1 MKRQRIVAAWLACI
15 MAAFVLPFAALA
27 EGGGIAISLSG
38 GNDTLATGDYLSVNV
53 KFDEAVASFGGAE
66 FNVDYDSTALK
77 FVSYTA
83 LLGSAADEDTAESGS
98 GTGMLNYGGVKDGK
112 VKILL
117 VNAGIISGGDVSI
130 AANTV
135 IGNIVFKVIGQNTT
149 GTSYKTSYKIASE
162 GFSAIAAEKTGETE
176 TTLTPAGS
184 TFTPTTVTVSD
195 SVTYPTDGA
204 PTVYCITSE
213 ANGVV
218 TLSLKASIADL
229 QRLNMQLT
237 LNGYTDIAAASDCP
251 FTVSIDGGSV
261 TISHNAAPNTDGVDM
276 RSGVAVLTMK
286 KSGASQSITPAPK
299 AIATKD
305 ANGALSPITKPKV
318 TDDPLGGRMLG
329 DVNNDGE
336 VTSADALAILKH
348 SVGMEKLKGVD
359 LLVADINGDGDV
371 TSADALLALKRS
383 VGMLDENY
391 KEK

>member
-27 EGGGIAISLSG
+27 EGGDIAISLSG

-53 KFDEAVASFGGAE
+53 KFDAAVASFGGAE
-66 FNVDYDSTALK
+66 FNVEYDSAKLE

-83 LLGSAADEDTAESGS
+83 LLGSEADEDTAESGS

-130 AANTV
+130 AANTA

-149 GTSYKTSYKIASE
+149 GTSYKIASE

-176 TTLTPAGS
+176 TALTPAGS
-184 TFTPTTVTVSD
+184 TFTETTVTVSD
-195 SVTYPTDGA
+195 SVDYPAENA
-204 PTVYCITSE
+204 PTVYCLTSE
-213 ANGVV
+213 KDGTV

-229 QRLNMQLT
+229 QRLDMQLT
-237 LNGYTDIAAASDCP
+237 LNGYADIQKAGDCP
-251 FTVSIDGGSV
+251 FKVDISGDSV

-286 KSGASQSITPAPK
+286 KSGASQSIISEPK
-299 AIATKD
+299 AIASKD
-305 ANGALSPITKPKV
+305 ANGALSPITKPNV

-329 DVNNDGE
+329 DVD
-336 VTSADALAILKH
+336 
-348 SVGMEKLKGVD
+348 
-359 LLVADINGDGDV
+359 GDGNITLRDAMFIFQAKANKRTLSGV
-371 TSADALLALKRS
+371 SALCADTDKDGKITLRDAMFILQYKANKR
-383 VGMLDENY
+383 DADFNI
-391 KEK
+391 K

>member
-218 TLSLKASIADL
+218 TLSLKASITDL
-229 QRLNMQLT
+229 QRLDMQLT
-237 LNGYTDIAAASDCP
+237 LTGYENITAVADCP
-251 FTVSIDGGSV
+251 LNVTVNNNVAKITYNAQNGS
-261 TISHNAAPNTDGVDM
+261 GVDM

-286 KSGASQSITPAPK
+286 KSGASQSITSEPK

-305 ANGALSPITKPKV
+305 ANGALSPITQPTV
-318 TDDPLGGRMLG
+318 TDDPYGGYEYG
-329 DVNNDGE
+329 DVNGDGSIN
-336 VTSADALAILKH
+336 VLDAILLLQYCAGMSAAQLDDVQLARADVAYDG
-348 SVGMEKLKGVD
+348 SVNVLDAILMLRYCAGM
-359 LLVADINGDGDV
+359 
-371 TSADALLALKRS
+371 S
-383 VGMLDENY
+383 VKFGIQ
-391 KEK
+391 

>member
-27 EGGGIAISLSG
+27 EGGDIAISLSG
-38 GNDTLATGDYLSVNV
+38 GNAALAVDDYLSVNV
-53 KFDEAVASFGGAE
+53 KFDAAVASFGGAE
-66 FNVDYDSTALK
+66 FNVEYDSTVLE

-83 LLGSAADEDTAESGS
+83 LLGSEADEDTAESGS

-117 VNAGIISGGDVSI
+117 VNAGIISGGDTSI

-149 GTSYKTSYKIASE
+149 GTSYKIASE

-176 TTLTPAGS
+176 TALTPAGS
-184 TFTPTTVTVSD
+184 TFTETTVTVSD
-195 SVTYPTDGA
+195 SVTYPTAGA

-218 TLSLKASIADL
+218 MLSLKASIADL

-286 KSGASQSITPAPK
+286 KSGASQSIISEPK

-305 ANGALSPITKPKV
+305 ANGALSPITQPNV
-318 TDDPLGGRMLG
+318 TDDPYGGYALG
-329 DVNNDGE
+329 DVNGDGKIN
-336 VTSADALAILKH
+336 TLDAMMTLRAAVGIESLDAIQTIR
-348 SVGMEKLKGVD
+348 
-359 LLVADINGDGDV
+359 ADIDANGKIN
-371 TSADALLALKRS
+371 TMDAMMILRRA
-383 VGMLDENY
+383 VGLLDENY
-391 KEK
+391 KNIY

>member
-66 FNVDYDSTALK
+66 FNVEYDSTALE

-83 LLGSAADEDTAESGS
+83 LLGSAADEDAAESGS

-130 AANTV
+130 AANTA

-149 GTSYKTSYKIASE
+149 GTSYKIASE

-176 TTLTPAGS
+176 TALTPAGS
-184 TFTPTTVTVSD
+184 TFTETTVTVSD
-195 SVTYPTDGA
+195 SVDYPTENA
-204 PTVYCITSE
+204 PTVYCLTSE
-213 ANGVV
+213 KDGTV
-218 TLSLKASIADL
+218 TLSLKANIADL
-229 QRLNMQLT
+229 QRLDMQLT
-237 LNGYTDIAAASDCP
+237 LNGYTDITAVTDCP
-251 FTVSIDGGSV
+251 LNVTVNNNV
-261 TISHNAAPNTDGVDM
+261 ATITYNAPNGSGVDM

-286 KSGASQSITPAPK
+286 KSGASQSITSVPK

-305 ANGALSPITKPKV
+305 ANGALSPITQPKV
-318 TDDPLGGRMLG
+318 TDDPYGGYEYG
-329 DVNNDGE
+329 DVN
-336 VTSADALAILKH
+336 
-348 SVGMEKLKGVD
+348 
-359 LLVADINGDGDV
+359 GDGRIDV
-371 TSADALLALKRS
+371 TDASLILQHIAKLITLTPEQIARADVAYNNSIDVTDATLILMYIAKFD
-383 VGMLDENY
+383 VKFGVQ
-391 KEK
+391 

>member
-38 GNDTLATGDYLSVNV
+38 GNAELAVGDYLSVNV
-53 KFDEAVASFGGAE
+53 KFDAAVASFGGAE
-66 FNVDYDSTALK
+66 FNVEYDSTVLE

-83 LLGSAADEDTAESGS
+83 LLGSEADENTAESGS

-117 VNAGIISGGDVSI
+117 VNAGIISGGDTSI
-130 AANTV
+130 AANTA

-149 GTSYKTSYKIASE
+149 GTSYKIASE

-176 TTLTPAGS
+176 TALTPANS
-184 TFTPTTVTVSD
+184 TFTPTTVTVND

-229 QRLNMQLT
+229 QRLDMRLT
-237 LNGYTDIAAASDCP
+237 LTGYENITAVADCP
-251 FTVSIDGGSV
+251 LNVTVSNNVATITYDAQNGS
-261 TISHNAAPNTDGVDM
+261 GVDM

-286 KSGASQSITPAPK
+286 KSGASQSITSAPK

-305 ANGALSPITKPKV
+305 ANGALSPITKPNV
-318 TDDPLGGRMLG
+318 TDDPLGGFTKG
-329 DVNNDGE
+329 DVDMDGRVAVNDAVMVLKNAIKLMELDTQQLMLADADNDGKIT
-336 VTSADALAILKH
+336 VNDAVMILKKAI
-348 SVGMEKLKGVD
+348 KLID
-359 LLVADINGDGDV
+359 F
-371 TSADALLALKRS
+371 
-383 VGMLDENY
+383 
-391 KEK
+391 

>member
-1 MKRQRIVAAWLACI
+1 

-38 GNDTLATGDYLSVNV
+38 GNDTLATGYYLSVNV
-53 KFDEAVASFGGAE
+53 KFDAAVASFGGAE
-66 FNVDYDSTALK
+66 FNVEYDSTVLE

-117 VNAGIISGGDVSI
+117 VNAGIISGGDTSI

-149 GTSYKTSYKIASE
+149 GTSYKIASE

-229 QRLNMQLT
+229 QRLDMQLT
-237 LNGYTDIAAASDCP
+237 LNGYTDIAAVTDCP
-251 FTVSIDGGSV
+251 LNVTVNNNV
-261 TISHNAAPNTDGVDM
+261 ATITYNAPNGSGVDM

-286 KSGASQSITPAPK
+286 KSGASQSIISEPK

-318 TDDPLGGRMLG
+318 TDDPYGGYELG
-329 DVNNDGE
+329 DVN
-336 VTSADALAILKH
+336 
-348 SVGMEKLKGVD
+348 
-359 LLVADINGDGDV
+359 GDGTIDITDIVSIIRHVSRTRILTDEKFARADV
-371 TSADALLALKRS
+371 NADNS
-383 VGMLDENY
+383 VDIIDIVAIVRIISGN
-391 KEK
+391 

>member
-27 EGGGIAISLSG
+27 EGGDIAIKLDSG
-38 GNDTLATGDYLSVNV
+38 NAALANGDYLSVNV
-53 KFDEAVASFGGAE
+53 KFDAAVASFGGAE
-66 FNVDYDSTALK
+66 FNVEYDSTVLE

-149 GTSYKTSYKIASE
+149 GTSYKIASE

-184 TFTPTTVTVSD
+184 TFTPTTVTVSN
-195 SVTYPTDGA
+195 SVTYPTAGA

-213 ANGVV
+213 ANGAV

-229 QRLNMQLT
+229 QRLDMQLT
-237 LNGYTDIAAASDCP
+237 LTGYENITAVADCP
-251 FTVSIDGGSV
+251 LNVTVSNNVATITYDAQNGS
-261 TISHNAAPNTDGVDM
+261 GVDM
-276 RSGVAVLTMK
+276 RNGVAVLTMK
-286 KSGASQSITPAPK
+286 KSGASQSITSAPE

-305 ANGALSPITKPKV
+305 ANGALSPITKPTV
-318 TDDPLGGRMLG
+318 TDDPYGGYALG
-329 DVNNDGE
+329 DVNGDGKIN
-336 VTSADALAILKH
+336 TRDAVMILKY
-348 SVGMEKLKGVD
+348 SARLIGLDETQQMR
-359 LLVADINGDGDV
+359 ADTNGDGKINTRDV
-371 TSADALLALKRS
+371 VLVLKYSAGIITSF
-383 VGMLDENY
+383 N
-391 KEK
+391 

>member
-1 MKRQRIVAAWLACI
+1 MKRQRIVAAWLVCI

-27 EGGGIAISLSG
+27 EGGDIAISLSG
-38 GNDTLATGDYLSVNV
+38 GNAALAVGDYLSVNV
-53 KFDEAVASFGGAE
+53 KFDAAVASFGGAE
-66 FNVDYDSTALK
+66 FNVEYDSTVLE

-83 LLGSAADEDTAESGS
+83 LLGSEADEDTAESGS

-117 VNAGIISGGDVSI
+117 VNAGIISGGDTSI

-149 GTSYKTSYKIASE
+149 GTSYKIASE

-176 TTLTPAGS
+176 TALTPAGS
-184 TFTPTTVTVSD
+184 TFTETTVTVSD
-195 SVTYPTDGA
+195 SVTYPTENA

-218 TLSLKASIADL
+218 SLSLKASIADL
-229 QRLNMQLT
+229 QRLDMQLT
-237 LNGYTDIAAASDCP
+237 LTGYEIITAVADCP
-251 FTVSIDGGSV
+251 LNVTVSNNVATITYDAQNGS
-261 TISHNAAPNTDGVDM
+261 GVDM

-286 KSGASQSITPAPK
+286 KSGASQSITSAPK

-305 ANGALSPITKPKV
+305 ANGALSPITQPTV

-329 DVNNDGE
+329 DVD
-336 VTSADALAILKH
+336 
-348 SVGMEKLKGVD
+348 
-359 LLVADINGDGDV
+359 GDGNITLRDAMFIFQAKANKRTLSGV
-371 TSADALLALKRS
+371 SALCADTDKDGKITLRDAMFILQYKANKR
-383 VGMLDENY
+383 DADFNI
-391 KEK
+391 K

>member
-27 EGGGIAISLSG
+27 EGGDIAISLSG
-38 GNDTLATGDYLSVNV
+38 GNAALAVGDYLSVNV
-53 KFDEAVASFGGAE
+53 KFDAAVASFGGAE
-66 FNVDYDSTALK
+66 FNVEYDSTVLE

-117 VNAGIISGGDVSI
+117 VNAGIISGGDTSI

-149 GTSYKTSYKIASE
+149 GTSYKIASE

-184 TFTPTTVTVSD
+184 TFTPTTVTVSG
-195 SVTYPTDGA
+195 SVTYPTAGV

-213 ANGVV
+213 ANGAV

-261 TISHNAAPNTDGVDM
+261 TISHNASPNTDGVDM

-286 KSGASQSITPAPK
+286 KTGESQSITSEPK

-318 TDDPLGGRMLG
+318 TDDPYGGYEYG
-329 DVNNDGE
+329 DVNRNGKVQMSDAIYILKYLAKISGYE
-336 VTSADALAILKH
+336 MDEQQKALADVYYNGKVQMNDAILILRK
-348 SVGMEKLKGVD
+348 
-359 LLVADINGDGDV
+359 VAKMDV
-371 TSADALLALKRS
+371 TFGPQK
-383 VGMLDENY
+383 
-391 KEK
+391 

>member
-149 GTSYKTSYKIASE
+149 GTSYKIASE

-195 SVTYPTDGA
+195 SVTYPTAGA
-204 PTVYCITSE
+204 PTVYCLTSE
-213 ANGVV
+213 KDGTV

-229 QRLNMQLT
+229 QRLDMQLT
-237 LNGYTDIAAASDCP
+237 LNGYADIQKAGDCP
-251 FTVSIDGGSV
+251 FKVDISGDSV
-261 TISHNAAPNTDGVDM
+261 TISHNAALNTDGVDM

-286 KSGASQSITPAPK
+286 KSGASQSIISEPK

-305 ANGALSPITKPKV
+305 ANGALSPITKPTV
-318 TDDPLGGRMLG
+318 IDDPYGGYALG
-329 DVNNDGE
+329 DVN
-336 VTSADALAILKH
+336 
-348 SVGMEKLKGVD
+348 
-359 LLVADINGDGDV
+359 GDGKIN
-371 TSADALLALKRS
+371 AKDATLVMQYAIDLIELSDMQIARANVNKDNAINAKDATLILRYAIGLIDKF
-383 VGMLDENY
+383 
-391 KEK
+391 

>member
-38 GNDTLATGDYLSVNV
+38 GNDTLATDDYLSVNV
-53 KFDEAVASFGGAE
+53 KFDAAVASFGGAE
-66 FNVDYDSTALK
+66 FNVEYDSTVLE

-83 LLGSAADEDTAESGS
+83 LLGSEADENTAESGS

-117 VNAGIISGGDVSI
+117 VNAGIISGGDTSI
-130 AANTV
+130 AANTA

-149 GTSYKTSYKIASE
+149 GKSYKIASE

-176 TTLTPAGS
+176 TALTPAGS

-195 SVTYPTDGA
+195 RVTYPTEGA
-204 PTVYCITSE
+204 PTVYCLTSE
-213 ANGVV
+213 KDGAV

-251 FTVSIDGGSV
+251 FTVSIDGDGV

-286 KSGASQSITPAPK
+286 KSGASQSIISAPK

-305 ANGALSPITKPKV
+305 ANGALSPITQPNV
-318 TDDPLGGRMLG
+318 TDDPYGGYALG
-329 DVNNDGE
+329 DVNGDGKIN
-336 VTSADALAILKH
+336 TRDAVMILKY
-348 SVGMEKLKGVD
+348 SARLIGLDETQQMR
-359 LLVADINGDGDV
+359 ADTNGDGKINTRDV
-371 TSADALLALKRS
+371 VLVLKYSAGIITSF
-383 VGMLDENY
+383 N
-391 KEK
+391 

>member
-27 EGGGIAISLSG
+27 EGGDIAISLSG
-38 GNDTLATGDYLSVNV
+38 GNAALAVGDYLSVNV
-53 KFDEAVASFGGAE
+53 KFDAAVASFGGAE
-66 FNVDYDSTALK
+66 FNVEYDSTGLE
-77 FVSYTA
+77 FVSYTP
-83 LLGSAADEDTAESGS
+83 LIGSAADEDTAESGS

-117 VNAGIISGGDVSI
+117 VNAGIISGGDTSI

-149 GTSYKTSYKIASE
+149 GTSYKIASE

-229 QRLNMQLT
+229 QRLDMQLT
-237 LNGYTDIAAASDCP
+237 LTGYENITAVADCP
-251 FTVSIDGGSV
+251 LTVNVGGNTA
-261 TISHNAAPNTDGVDM
+261 TITYNAQNGSGVDM

-286 KSGASQSITPAPK
+286 KSGASQSIISEPK

-305 ANGALSPITKPKV
+305 ANGALSPITKPIV

-329 DVNNDGE
+329 DVD
-336 VTSADALAILKH
+336 
-348 SVGMEKLKGVD
+348 
-359 LLVADINGDGDV
+359 GDGNITLRDAMFIFQAKANKRTLSGV
-371 TSADALLALKRS
+371 SALCADTDKDGKITLRDAMFILQYKANKR
-383 VGMLDENY
+383 DADFNI
-391 KEK
+391 K

>member
-15 MAAFVLPFAALA
+15 MAAFGLPFAALA

-38 GNDTLATGDYLSVNV
+38 GNAALAVGDYLSVNV
-53 KFDEAVASFGGAE
+53 KFDAAVASFGGAE
-66 FNVDYDSTALK
+66 FNVEYDSTVLE

-117 VNAGIISGGDVSI
+117 VNAGIISGGDTSI
-130 AANTV
+130 AANTA

-149 GTSYKTSYKIASE
+149 GTSYKIASE

-176 TTLTPAGS
+176 TALTPAGS
-184 TFTPTTVTVSD
+184 TFTETTVTVSD
-195 SVTYPTDGA
+195 SVTYPTENA

-218 TLSLKASIADL
+218 SLSLKASIADL
-229 QRLNMQLT
+229 QRLDMQLT
-237 LNGYTDIAAASDCP
+237 LTGYENITAVADCP
-251 FTVSIDGGSV
+251 LNVTVSNNVATITYDAQNGS
-261 TISHNAAPNTDGVDM
+261 GVDM

-286 KSGASQSITPAPK
+286 KSGASQSITSAPK

-305 ANGALSPITKPKV
+305 ANGALSPITKPIV
-318 TDDPLGGRMLG
+318 TDDPYGGYALG
-329 DVNNDGE
+329 DVNGDGKIN
-336 VTSADALAILKH
+336 TLDAMMTLRAAVGIESLDAIQTIR
-348 SVGMEKLKGVD
+348 
-359 LLVADINGDGDV
+359 ADIDANGKIN
-371 TSADALLALKRS
+371 TMDAMMILRRA
-383 VGMLDENY
+383 VGLLDENY
-391 KEK
+391 KNIY